1 MNLFDLSIISI
12 LCLCLISGIF
22 TGLIGELFSVTG
34 VLAGFYAASIHY
46 TEAAKSLS
54 YWIPDASKIKMWSFL
69 VVFIGF
75 LVVISILGKIVR
87 THIKIDF
94 LKSVDRTFGAGI
106 GIIKGILIVSVLL
119 LTLISFLPK
128 NVSIIKNSLLS
139 SDFTFVS
146 EEMAKVVSK
155 DMRHKFFPKIN
166 AYERAWK
173 GKE

>member
-1 MNLFDLSIISI
+1 M
-12 LCLCLISGIF
+12 
-22 TGLIGELFSVTG
+22 
-34 VLAGFYAASIHY
+34 
-46 TEAAKSLS
+46 
-54 YWIPDASKIKMWSFL
+54 
-69 VVFIGF
+69 
-75 LVVISILGKIVR
+75 ISILGKIIK

-106 GIIKGILIVSVLL
+106 GIIKGVLIVSVLL
-119 LTLISFLPK
+119 LTLTSFLPK

-166 AYERAWK
+166 AYKRGWK
-173 GKE
+173 GK

>member
-1 MNLFDLSIISI
+1 MNLFDLTIISI
-12 LCLCLISGIF
+12 LSLCVISGIF

-34 VLAGFYAASIHY
+34 VLAGFFAASTHY
-46 TEAAKSLS
+46 TEVAKSLS
-54 YWIPDASKIKMWSFL
+54 YWIPEASKIKIWSFL
-69 VVFIGF
+69 SIFIGF

-106 GIIKGILIVSVLL
+106 GIIKGVLIVAVLL
-119 LTLISFLPK
+119 LTLTSFLPK

-139 SDFTFVS
+139 SDFTLVS

-155 DMRHKFFPKIN
+155 DMKHKFFPRIKS
-166 AYERAWK
+166 YEKTWK
-173 GKE
+173 GR

>member
-22 TGLIGELFSVTG
+22 TGLIGEIFSVTG

-46 TEAAKSLS
+46 TEVAKSLS
-54 YWIPDASKIKMWSFL
+54 YWIPDASKTKIWSFL
-69 VVFIGF
+69 SIFIGF
-75 LVVISILGKIVR
+75 LVTFSILGRIVKS
-87 THIKIDF
+87 HIKIDF

-106 GIIKGILIVSVLL
+106 GIIKGLLIVSVLL
-119 LTLISFLPK
+119 LTLTSFLPR

-139 SDFTFVS
+139 SSFSFIS
-146 EEMAKVVSK
+146 EEMAMVVSK
-155 DMRHKFFPKIN
+155 DMRHKFFQKIN
-166 AYERAWK
+166 AYKKSWE

>member
-34 VLAGFYAASIHY
+34 VLAGFYAASVHY
-46 TEAAKSLS
+46 TEVAKSLS
-54 YWIPDASKIKMWSFL
+54 YWIPDASKTKMWSFL
-69 VVFIGF
+69 SIFIGF
-75 LVVISILGKIVR
+75 LVTFSILGRIVKS
-87 THIKIDF
+87 HIKIDF

-106 GIIKGILIVSVLL
+106 GIIKGLLIVSVLL
-119 LTLISFLPK
+119 LTLTSFLPRD
-128 NVSIIKNSLLS
+128 VSIIKNSLLS
-139 SDFTFVS
+139 SNFTFIS
-146 EEMAKVVSK
+146 EEMAMVVSK

-166 AYERAWK
+166 AYKKSWK

>member
-1 MNLFDLSIISI
+1 M
-12 LCLCLISGIF
+12 SGIF

-34 VLAGFYAASIHY
+34 VLAGFYAASTHF
-46 TEAAKSLS
+46 TQVAKSLS
-54 YWIPDASKIKMWSFL
+54 YWMPDASKTKMWSFL
-69 VVFIGF
+69 SIFIGF
-75 LVVISILGKIVR
+75 LVTFSILGKIVR

-94 LKSVDRTFGAGI
+94 IKSVDRTFGAGI
-106 GIIKGILIVSVLL
+106 GIIKGVLIVSVLL
-119 LTLISFLPK
+119 LTLTSFLPK

-155 DMRHKFFPKIN
+155 DMRHKFFPRIKL
-166 AYERAWK
+166 YERAWE